1 MTDKDK
7 NNKIKESVNYDDS
20 IDAGNH
26 LHPMNTAKN
35 SGKNLQE
42 IYTKNNEETQLKK
55 DENSK
60 KDSKEIKF
68 KLYQKFLAELFD
80 TTLLVYQ
87 CCGSPT
93 FNKDKIYA
101 AVLSSSFTVL
111 FLVYIFINIS
121 GSHFNPAVSF
131 GIYWKGGITLKEFLL
146 YMLGQFIGAFL
157 GCCFIA
163 LSRKGKFDE
172 LAATKIQDYLIQV
185 HGGTKID
192 AWCYISCFFTEMFS
206 TFILMFFVFGVSEK
220 FNDIGINIGVA
231 FGCTL
236 IALIFTACNISG
248 SSFNPARSLAPA
260 VLQAISG
267 GDKEPLEQIWI
278 YIIGPFV
285 GSFLSYY
292 AWKVFIN

>member
-1 MTDKDK
+1 MTDND
-7 NNKIKESVNYDDS
+7 NKIKESVNNYDES
-20 IDAGNH
+20 IEAGNH
-26 LHPMNTAKN
+26 LHPTAKD
-35 SGKNLQE
+35 SGKNLQI
-42 IYTKNNEETQLKK
+42 IYNKNNEETQLKK
-55 DENSK
+55 DENNK

-68 KLYQKFLAELFD
+68 KLYQKFLGELFG
-80 TTLLVYQ
+80 TTILVYQ
-87 CCGSPT
+87 SCGSSV
-93 FNKDKIYA
+93 FFKDKLYVG
-101 AVLSSSFTVL
+101 VLASSFAVL

-131 GIYWKGGITLKEFLL
+131 GIYLKGAITLKEFLL
-146 YMLGQFIGAFL
+146 YMLAQVIGAFI

-172 LAATKIQDYLIQV
+172 LAGTKIQDYLIQV

-206 TFILMFFVFGVSEK
+206 TFILMFFVFAVTEK
-220 FNDIGINIGVA
+220 FNEIGINIGVA

-236 IALIFTACNISG
+236 IALIFTGCNISG

-267 GDKEPLEQIWI
+267 GDKKPIEQIWI
-278 YIIGPFV
+278 YILAPFT
-285 GSFLSYY
+285 GAFLSYY
-292 AWKVFIN
+292 AWKIFIN

>member
-1 MTDKDK
+1 MTDKD
-7 NNKIKESVNYDDS
+7 NKIKESVNYDES

-26 LHPMNTAKN
+26 LHPTAKD
-35 SGKNLQE
+35 SVKNLQI
-42 IYTKNNEETQLKK
+42 IYNKNNEETQLKK
-55 DENSK
+55 DENNK
-60 KDSKEIKF
+60 MDSKEIKF
-68 KLYQKFLAELFD
+68 KLYQKFLGELFG
-80 TTLLVYQ
+80 TTILVYQ
-87 CCGSPT
+87 SCGSSV
-93 FNKDKIYA
+93 FFKDKLYVG
-101 AVLSSSFTVL
+101 VLASSFAVL

-131 GIYWKGGITLKEFLL
+131 GIYLKGAITLKEFLL
-146 YMLGQFIGAFL
+146 YMLAQVIGAFI

-206 TFILMFFVFGVSEK
+206 TFILLFFVFAVTEK
-220 FNDIGINIGVA
+220 FNELGINIGVA

-267 GDKEPLEQIWI
+267 GDKKPIEQIWI
-278 YIIGPFV
+278 YILAPFV
-285 GSFLSYY
+285 GAFLSYY
-292 AWKVFIN
+292 AWKIFVN